1 MESSTPQADIA
12 ASTQLQTLLNRYG
25 AQRLFLIAGNAS
37 FSTSGAAEVI
47 AHACRNIT
55 VAKFSDFAAN
65 PERAQ
70 VNQGIARCRAF
81 GPDIMV
87 AIGGGS
93 VIDMAKLIA
102 TALLTVQDDIG
113 DILNLNTVTREIP
126 LIAIPTTAGSGSEA
140 TQFAVLYID
149 GIKFSVDASTLLPDH
164 AILDARLTLSTSSY
178 QRAVSGIDALCQS
191 IESLWAVNSTD
202 QSRHHAQR
210 AIGLILDNLGQSIN
224 ATKLPVQQQMLLAAH
239 LAGQAINITRTT
251 APHALSYILTSA
263 FGVSHGQ
270 AVALWLPAFFII
282 NADYQNRP
290 LNDPRGK
297 THLDMVFTTLF
308 TLFEVKTA
316 HEFVQR
322 FSRILTDTGLSLAL
336 DELGIDGPNH
346 AQLIIDNVN
355 LERLSNNPVAISAAD
370 LYQVIIASS
379 GNQSDG

>member
-1 MESSTPQADIA
+1 MESSTPQADIP

-37 FSTSGAAEVI
+37 FTTSGAAEVI

-55 VAKFSDFAAN
+55 VAKFSDFSAN
-65 PERAQ
+65 PERSQ

-93 VIDMAKLIA
+93 VIDMAKLIT

-113 DILNLNTVTREIP
+113 DILTVNTLTREIP

-149 GIKFSVDASTLLPDH
+149 GIKFSVDAPTLLPDH
-164 AILDARLTLSTSSY
+164 AILDGRLTLSTSSY

-202 QSRHHAQR
+202 QSRHYAQQ
-210 AIGLILDNLGQSIN
+210 AIGLILYNLGQSIN
-224 ATKLPVQQQMLLAAH
+224 STKLPVQQQMLLAAH

-263 FGVSHGQ
+263 FGVAHGQ

-297 THLDMVFTTLF
+297 AHLDMVFTTLF
-308 TLFEVKTA
+308 MLFKVKTA

-322 FSRILTDTGLSLAL
+322 FNQMLTDTGLSLVL
-336 DELGIDGPNH
+336 DELGIDGRKH